1 MLTIALS
8 TAGKSR
14 TENWVSGSLVN
25 LYTAAG
31 RKSSTDADAA
41 WSLRYT
47 GVPVLLLDL
56 GGSRSRG
63 RGVRLVLAERG
74 SGLALWYDTLDN
86 LSAYAAQAGAH
97 PSLNRTQ
104 DKKEKF
110 TF

>member
-1 MLTIALS
+1 VAVC
-8 TAGKSR
+8 AGKSR
-14 TENWVSGSLVN
+14 TENWVSESLVN

-31 RKSSTDADAA
+31 RQSTAAAA

-86 LSAYAAQAGAH
+86 LSSYAAQARGQH
-97 PSLNRTQ
+97 LESH
-104 DKKEKF
+104 F
-110 TF
+110 